1 MTDVFPMSPL
11 DALYLV
17 GIVVVLAFMAI
28 TVLAFIF
35 QSLPSRPRMWLKDK
49 MPWLHPKVQECKQT
63 DGKGRQC
70 ILNSRHKSAH
80 DFWRL
85 R

>member
-35 QSLPSRPRMWLKDK
+35 ESLPSRPRMWLKDK
-49 MPWLHPKVQECKQT
+49 MPWGVAP
-63 DGKGRQC
+63 
-70 ILNSRHKSAH
+70 
-80 DFWRL
+80 
-85 R
+85 